1 MESEENS
8 MAKKVK
14 GQKNKYRMDLTV
26 LVLLDLV
33 SFAVAVKLSML
44 CFYPDGSLYFMRE
57 NLYFIV
63 FTGATIFLS
72 FCFFDLYYTLKSFR
86 SFQKLVSLLLAA
98 GTSFFLVGAIGLWDR
113 TPRVHGRFLLFLILL
128 FFGCTFIS
136 RLIFSSVHK
145 RFCFHRAVIVGN
157 TRMGSILADHIALKK
172 KEGQDLGI
180 EVVGYFSDGE
190 KGDIAPG
197 YSSIPWLGGYADLGK
212 EIADRAVSLIIY
224 ALDEPGTSKVNETV
238 IHERLRG
245 INLISAIALF
255 EAISG
260 QIPHE
265 HISSSWLIED
275 CLRGKKFAEVRMKRT
290 VDIFFGSV
298 FFLVSLPLVAFSA
311 AAIWLE
317 SGGPVFFIQERVGRF
332 GRPFQIYKLR
342 TMESTEKVLDKES
355 EGWHEKN
362 QYRITVFGGWLR
374 KYHIDELPQFL
385 NVVRGE
391 MSLVGPRPE
400 MEMFITLCEK
410 KIPFYRL
417 RLAVKPGI
425 TGWAQIMYRHTSTL
439 YGYKNKFKYDLY
451 YLANLSLKL
460 DLEILVRTVFR
471 VLGYPK
477 IEMR

>member
-1 MESEENS
+1 MTRTLRGRRS
-8 MAKKVK
+8 
-14 GQKNKYRMDLTV
+14 KYRLDLT
-26 LVLLDLV
+26 LLGLLDVL
-33 SFAVAVKLSML
+33 SFAVAVELSVMF
-44 CFYPDGSLYFMRE
+44 FYPEGPLPFLKE
-57 NLYFIV
+57 NVYFIV
-63 FTGATIFLS
+63 FTGAAIFLN
-72 FCFFDLYYTLKSFR
+72 FYFFDLYYTLKSFR
-86 SFQKLVSLLLAA
+86 SFQKLVNLMLAVA
-98 GTSFFLVGAIGLWDR
+98 ASFFVVGAIALWER
-113 TPRVHGRFLLFLILL
+113 TSGIHGQFLLLLFLL
-128 FFGCTFIS
+128 FFGCAFLS
-136 RLIFSSVHK
+136 RLIFSGLRVK
-145 RFCFHRAVIVGN
+145 FYFHRAVIVGN
-157 TRMGSILADHIALKK
+157 TQMGIILVEHINLKK
-172 KEGQDLGI
+172 QERQDLGI
-180 EVVGYFSDGE
+180 EVAGYFSEGE
-190 KGDIAPG
+190 EGDIDAG
-197 YSSIPWLGGYADLGK
+197 YSGIPRLGGYGDIEK
-212 EIADRAVSLIIY
+212 EMTGREITLIIY

-265 HISSSWLIED
+265 HINSSWLIED

-290 VDIFFGSV
+290 VDFLLGGV
-298 FFLVSLPLVAFSA
+298 FFLVSLPLIAVSA

-317 SGGPVFFIQERVGRF
+317 SRGPVFFIQERVGRF
-332 GRPFQIYKLR
+332 GRPFRIYKLR
-342 TMESTEKVLDKES
+342 TMESDEKARAKEG

-362 QYRITVFGGWLR
+362 RHRITALGGWLR

-385 NVVRGE
+385 NVIRGE

-400 MEMFITLCEK
+400 MEMFITMCEK

-439 YGYKNKFKYDLY
+439 YGYRNKFKYDLY

-471 VLGYPK
+471 ILGYPK
-477 IEMR
+477 IEVR